1 MYLYTYVS
9 QELMKNT
16 MNLRVRRNIWE
27 SLEEGKKEI
36 NDINIFKTQKHKKYF
51 FKNYLVN
58 GAGEITQSL
67 RDDAHGGSQPSIVSI
82 PTNSLFFSLLLSGTH
97 VVHLYT
103 H

>member
-1 MYLYTYVS
+1 MYLYAYVS

-51 FKNYLVN
+51 SKNYLVN

-67 RDDAHGGSQPSIVSI
+67 RDDALGGSQPSIVSI